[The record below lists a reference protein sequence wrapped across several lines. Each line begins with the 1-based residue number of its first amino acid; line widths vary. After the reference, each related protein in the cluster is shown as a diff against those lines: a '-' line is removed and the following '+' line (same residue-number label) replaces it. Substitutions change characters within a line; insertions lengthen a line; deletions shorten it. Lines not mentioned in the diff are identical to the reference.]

1 MKSRKTRTLVA
12 LWLAAIGGFS
22 LMFANADDSN
32 NFKEIKM
39 DITNA
44 VQTIPQ
50 IIFKKTVSDSDEV
63 ILTNVGRLIKIDTK
77 GKGFVLSRRWSSA
90 AGSNSTVLGWEYN
103 NIGGSNSNNS
113 TIIWWSNNSINS
125 SSNAVIWWWD
135 YNSMSNSNYWTIA
148 WWYKNSSNAEHATV
162 VWGSNNNAGGEY
174 SVVLWKESKANGK
187 YSVSLWQYATVTK
200 DSSFLWND
208 GTSNQTLDRANI
220 FAVIGKSGMVVNM
233 DKAHRFAQ
241 LTLWWSLFIN
251 QSASD
256 LTWASSCARWTK
268 WVVRVIPGPT
278 DQVCFCSCDGESWN
292 SLFGPW
298 ECNKKCGSL
307 ADPECDVSKL
317 KKICTSE
324 ERYTYTGWCKQ
335 WDVVDGD
342 GAYLVDRE
350 GNVHWSCQTNDG
362 ATKGCVAQIERS
374 NIEWSCEKDVGEYKC
389 NGVLSGYVV
398 VSESD
403 KGLAYNDDNN
413 AKLYS
418 TLSEAQSAVSAGVK
432 CAYVCDEWLY
442 KAWDECIR
450 GKSCPRKTLTK
461 DGARYTVP
469 KMDHNS
475 TTGVSYKNSA
485 MECSGTVTCFDGE
498 MTLEHTCRA
507 YASCEE
513 QDFGWYHVLA
523 TNNGQ
528 TRNVYKSSTTTHGS
542 YTCERQVDCNDSKL
556 SRTPGVSEKCDY
568 KCDSGYVLDGYEVN
582 HSLWNGVIYDVAK
595 TISSASWDTYCNNR
609 VQCSLWV
616 LKLIWPRPEDKPECK
631 LNPNWC
637 SGTTIDWF
645 KIDAMSHGESAQYYK
660 SIEWLDGGCTTVAK
674 CSYGKTTIWP
684 VTCDFRC
691 KGSEPELAIMWAN
704 KFTDKNYSPT
714 AWTYVSNKTNPWA
727 CEWKCDQDWWYK
739 VNSAETA
746 CVKEGYCE
754 VMIRQ
759 GANMSWQYTTDNFKV
774 SSLIWDS
781 SFWCAYDDDG
791 AVYSLESTCPEEV
804 QRLNTTV
811 GWIVMKAWYEFV
823 KWTDLAGNTLSTN
836 LNSIN
841 LNCGWSAYLRWKC
854 ADGYEYGWWKCRKSY
869 ACGQPK
875 PTWNGILFWADKYL
889 EWYTPS
895 TWTYTN
901 TSGAL
906 NACQY
911 TCDTY
916 YIWNSITKKC
926 DPKTQDVS
934 CGTAPNGSTWVK
946 STYKQTWDGGSWT
959 PSIKPDNK
967 CVTDSSSTEECT
979 YKCSDGWKC
988 KTGWGCEEESHAS
1001 CKYVD
1006 GDPYKCE
1013 GSWNITITKTDT
1025 TSSTKWEWICKWEDD
1040 TTAKTCSL
1048 ECDEW
1053 ETLQWSS
1060 LHNGNCVN
1068 DEPDETILCCSSVP
1082 EHWKELP
1089 ENEDVLDWSVSL
1101 CEPIIKEN
1109 EEGSDEVLE
1118 VYGDCW
1124 YEWIGG
1130 SHTNG
1135 CWWSK
1140 YCCMDDLWWDGLSQ
1154 ITCNNLSENF
1164 CDDSIQWT
1172 IKSGKKYDKFTCEDG
1187 YHLEWCNCVS
1197 DNTKTPECGS
1207 ANGTMRHTIPSG
1219 SMLCSGDSVASPVL
1233 PTDSGW
1239 EWSCSL
1245 AWSDVAA
1252 ECSARKLVNIT
1263 IKCDTDYYDWSEFVG
1278 GRVGGCSQIMWK
1290 STTYT
1295 ATSPVPTDIYI
1306 EQEKRQYGISSRDSN
1321 SCQFCFHPAST
1332 AVTPYIIRA
1341 NQRTSTI
1348 QGGWWISTINRRWL
1362 NEWWIWFDSYLMNG
1376 DSSISFNGVA
1386 NDYLGNISIV
1396 NHYLE
1401 YTGSNG
1407 VEYHITLADCDNVYE
1422 NWINSTSTEYI
1433 KPAGQVCSR
1442 GSNPSDPNPGWWWGW
1457 WNSGG
1462 WSYTL
1467 EYYLNG
1473 SNVWIY
1479 AVDSNNRNVTLP
1491 ESLNLVV
1498 LDGNGNTSPI
1508 EWFVWWSSYSHYIL
1522 NGQYLR
1528 FDSWLDFGDPLLCAD
1543 RYTPWSAG
1551 TNSAC
1556 TINWNVYTMNKCQ
1569 TAWANC
1575 INSNPL

>member
-90 AGSNSTVLGWEYN
+90 EGSNSTVLGWEYN

-174 SVVLWKESKANGK
+174 SVVLWKEAKANGK

-208 GTSNQTLDRANI
+208 GTSNQTLNRANI

-413 AKLYS
+413 AKLYG

-556 SRTPGVSEKCDY
+556 SRTPGVNEKCDY

-637 SGTTIDWF
+637 SETTIDWF

-759 GANMSWQYTTDNFKV
+759 GANMSWQYATDNFKV

-889 EWYTPS
+889 EWYTPN

-906 NACQY
+906 SACQY
-911 TCDTY
+911 TCDTH
-916 YIWNSITKKC
+916 YIWNPTAKKC

-934 CGTAPNGSTWVK
+934 CGDAPKWSTWVIW
-946 STYKQTWDGGSWT
+946 TYKQTWNGNWWT
-959 PSIKPDNK
+959 PGKPDNN
-967 CVTDSSSTEECT
+967 CVTD
-979 YKCSDGWKC
+979 
-988 KTGWGCEEESHAS
+988 
-1001 CKYVD
+1001 
-1006 GDPYKCE
+1006 
-1013 GSWNITITKTDT
+1013 N
-1025 TSSTKWEWICKWEDD
+1025 SSTKECSFICDSDSGRKCNEAGTGCERKYELSLCVSTHYNCTNDWTASNTGAVEWSDRYTWDCPDETWCYE
-1040 TTAKTCSL
+1040 
-1048 ECDEW
+1048 ECP
-1053 ETLQWSS
+1053 TGQT

-1068 DEPDETILCCSSVP
+1068 DVVNFTVNHIIAWWKYGSYATSYQLWYGYWFGRNETNYYTWIRGDTIYFSNYAKPEFTEEWQAKYQVYIWWNNQVDDFLYWNVVWPTSMSSIQLEDWKNEINLFYDCKTGYKMVLTDNQYIGNCVKEEPTTEPACGDSLENKCLQWTLTGDKDTLWKCTNGSTEVCCSYSAGNTEKYCPINYVMNENDGKCHLYAKFCAYNESTPDCATEACFWSTLKKDNWAVACFWPDLEYQGWIWYYWDERYRIDPYNAIDTENDHISCYENIPDEYQILEKCKFLRSYWGNNNGYYIDSCWDSSIETVVNACTTTSSP
-1082 EHWKELP
+1082 
-1089 ENEDVLDWSVSL
+1089 SVS
-1101 CEPIIKEN
+1101 
-1109 EEGSDEVLE
+1109 
-1118 VYGDCW
+1118 
-1124 YEWIGG
+1124 
-1130 SHTNG
+1130 
-1135 CWWSK
+1135 
-1140 YCCMDDLWWDGLSQ
+1140 Q
-1154 ITCNNLSENF
+1154 ISCSL
-1164 CDDSIQWT
+1164 
-1172 IKSGKKYDKFTCEDG
+1172 YDKFKD
-1187 YHLEWCNCVS
+1187 
-1197 DNTKTPECGS
+1197 
-1207 ANGTMRHTIPSG
+1207 
-1219 SMLCSGDSVASPVL
+1219 
-1233 PTDSGW
+1233 
-1239 EWSCSL
+1239 
-1245 AWSDVAA
+1245 
-1252 ECSARKLVNIT
+1252 
-1263 IKCDTDYYDWSEFVG
+1263 
-1278 GRVGGCSQIMWK
+1278 
-1290 STTYT
+1290 
-1295 ATSPVPTDIYI
+1295 
-1306 EQEKRQYGISSRDSN
+1306 
-1321 SCQFCFHPAST
+1321 
-1332 AVTPYIIRA
+1332 
-1341 NQRTSTI
+1341 
-1348 QGGWWISTINRRWL
+1348 
-1362 NEWWIWFDSYLMNG
+1362 
-1376 DSSISFNGVA
+1376 
-1386 NDYLGNISIV
+1386 
-1396 NHYLE
+1396 
-1401 YTGSNG
+1401 
-1407 VEYHITLADCDNVYE
+1407 ITLE
-1422 NWINSTSTEYI
+1422 
-1433 KPAGQVCSR
+1433 P
-1442 GSNPSDPNPGWWWGW
+1442 
-1457 WNSGG
+1457 
-1462 WSYTL
+1462 
-1467 EYYLNG
+1467 
-1473 SNVWIY
+1473 
-1479 AVDSNNRNVTLP
+1479 
-1491 ESLNLVV
+1491 
-1498 LDGNGNTSPI
+1498 
-1508 EWFVWWSSYSHYIL
+1508 
-1522 NGQYLR
+1522 
-1528 FDSWLDFGDPLLCAD
+1528 
-1543 RYTPWSAG
+1543 
-1551 TNSAC
+1551 
-1556 TINWNVYTMNKCQ
+1556 
-1569 TAWANC
+1569 
-1575 INSNPL
+1575 

>member
-174 SVVLWKESKANGK
+174 SVVLWKEAKANGK

-542 YTCERQVDCNDSKL
+542 YICERQVDCNDSKL

-911 TCDTY
+911 TCDTVNGY
-916 YIWNSITKKC
+916 VWNPTSKQCELWTYDCWLPKPTWSEYVFWPAIYTYGYTPSTWTYTSGATLNACQYTCKTHYIWNPIAEKC
-926 DPKTQDVS
+926 DPETQDVS
-934 CGTAPNGSTWVK
+934 CGDAPKWSTWVIW
-946 STYKQTWDGGSWT
+946 TYKQTWNGNWWT
-959 PSIKPDNK
+959 PGKPDNN
-967 CVTDSSSTEECT
+967 CVTD
-979 YKCSDGWKC
+979 
-988 KTGWGCEEESHAS
+988 
-1001 CKYVD
+1001 
-1006 GDPYKCE
+1006 
-1013 GSWNITITKTDT
+1013 N
-1025 TSSTKWEWICKWEDD
+1025 SSTKECSFICDSDSGRKCNEAGTGCERKYELSLCVSTHYNCTNDWTASNTGAVEWSDRYTWDCPDETWCYE
-1040 TTAKTCSL
+1040 
-1048 ECDEW
+1048 ECP
-1053 ETLQWSS
+1053 TGQT
-1060 LHNGNCVN
+1060 LHNGNCVKN
-1068 DEPDETILCCSSVP
+1068 EPKTI
-1082 EHWKELP
+1082 
-1089 ENEDVLDWSVSL
+1089 
-1101 CEPIIKEN
+1101 
-1109 EEGSDEVLE
+1109 
-1118 VYGDCW
+1118 
-1124 YEWIGG
+1124 
-1130 SHTNG
+1130 T
-1135 CWWSK
+1135 
-1140 YCCMDDLWWDGLSQ
+1140 
-1154 ITCNNLSENF
+1154 ITCNATVDTRQSSNLCTS
-1164 CDDSIQWT
+1164 STWT
-1172 IKSGKKYDKFTCEDG
+1172 D
-1187 YHLEWCNCVS
+1187 
-1197 DNTKTPECGS
+1197 
-1207 ANGTMRHTIPSG
+1207 
-1219 SMLCSGDSVASPVL
+1219 
-1233 PTDSGW
+1233 
-1239 EWSCSL
+1239 
-1245 AWSDVAA
+1245 
-1252 ECSARKLVNIT
+1252 
-1263 IKCDTDYYDWSEFVG
+1263 
-1278 GRVGGCSQIMWK
+1278 
-1290 STTYT
+1290 TTYT
-1295 ATSPVPTDIYI
+1295 ASDNLPFTVYIAQNLYEKWIASRNGCDATYHQGVTYVANHIINAGNRVSTWRWAKFNSSVSWNNELWYDGKVSYGVSTISKSSDLLDDFAEITSPVTTITDTVNGQEYVINLVDCAGWGISPSPVLISPKCWIASGQSYPSPWPI
-1306 EQEKRQYGISSRDSN
+1306 EEDLCLFWDPSKVSHRLNKRQRSCATDTETVFCSANAVLDPDPDPDPQPGNTKYCFWMRYNVVCSEVWAWVNGWAGCDGPIQWNKYVTVNYYPSCSEGDWKFNIQPADWMWQKKVAAKRMFPPTIESSDICN
-1321 SCQFCFHPAST
+1321 STDFSQIENTSYKCYF
-1332 AVTPYIIRA
+1332 
-1341 NQRTSTI
+1341 RT
-1348 QGGWWISTINRRWL
+1348 L
-1362 NEWWIWFDSYLMNG
+1362 
-1376 DSSISFNGVA
+1376 
-1386 NDYLGNISIV
+1386 
-1396 NHYLE
+1396 
-1401 YTGSNG
+1401 SNG
-1407 VEYHITLADCDNVYE
+1407 GQSHIYE
-1422 NWINSTSTEYI
+1422 TET
-1433 KPAGQVCSR
+1433 CSK
-1442 GSNPSDPNPGWWWGW
+1442 
-1457 WNSGG
+1457 
-1462 WSYTL
+1462 YVL
-1467 EYYLNG
+1467 
-1473 SNVWIY
+1473 
-1479 AVDSNNRNVTLP
+1479 VDS
-1491 ESLNLVV
+1491 
-1498 LDGNGNTSPI
+1498 LDT
-1508 EWFVWWSSYSHYIL
+1508 YSGWYK
-1522 NGQYLR
+1522 
-1528 FDSWLDFGDPLLCAD
+1528 CAD
-1543 RYTPWSAG
+1543 
-1551 TNSAC
+1551 
-1556 TINWNVYTMNKCQ
+1556 
-1569 TAWANC
+1569 
-1575 INSNPL
+1575 